1 MQAGK
6 KYKCKASELYSKSPR
21 FALAYEYAKKNSDE
35 VYILS
40 AKYGLI
46 SENGII
52 ESYNDTLRDK
62 SISERKEWS
71 SKVLEDLQ
79 SKFGKR

>member
-1 MQAGK
+1 M
-6 KYKCKASELYSKSPR
+6 
-21 FALAYEYAKKNSDE
+21 
-35 VYILS
+35 
-40 AKYGLI
+40 I